1 MKTHAVKIKLYTET
15 DLIYA
20 ITAKNFVVLASFRR
34 NLIAR
39 GTKILTG

>member
-1 MKTHAVKIKLYTET
+1 MKIHAVKINLNTEK

-20 ITAKNFVVLASFRR
+20 ISAKNFVVLASFRR